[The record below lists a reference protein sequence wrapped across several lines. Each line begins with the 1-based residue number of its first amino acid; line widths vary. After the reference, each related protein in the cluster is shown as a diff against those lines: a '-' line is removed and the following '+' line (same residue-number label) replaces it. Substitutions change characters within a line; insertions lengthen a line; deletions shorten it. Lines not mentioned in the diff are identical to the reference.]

1 MAVFKKITA
10 SYKRPYQQMGLI
22 NADKLKQYLLLAAI
36 IALAIV
42 LGWQLHSYIPG
53 FLVATTLYILM
64 RKYYLRLTI
73 IKNWKK
79 IPTALLFIFIALII
93 IGLPVVLLLQLL
105 IPKFHQFISD
115 PSQLN
120 NSINVVINHV
130 HEYFPQIDVSKQRI
144 SGLMK
149 SLASSLPTFLGATF
163 ETLLNLL
170 LAFFFLF
177 FMLIDGRKMEHAIQ
191 RFLPLKGE
199 NVDNLWEA
207 TRIMVVSNAI
217 GLPLMA
223 AIQAVTATIGYL
235 IFGVSDALLW
245 GIVTGAFSLFPIVG
259 TSLVWIPI
267 SIFLFANDQPG
278 QAIGVLAY
286 SSIVIVNLDHLMRFT
301 LLKKIGNVHPI
312 ITALGVLVGVPLFG
326 FMGFI
331 FGPLLI
337 SYLFLLLEVYRIEFT
352 YRPADEKE
360 YINPPDNP

>member
-1 MAVFKKITA
+1 
-10 SYKRPYQQMGLI
+10 MGLV
-22 NADKLKQYLLLAAI
+22 NADRLKEYLLLAI
-36 IALAIV
+36 IIVLAIV

-64 RKYYLRLTI
+64 RKYYFRLTV

-79 IPTALLFIFIALII
+79 IPTALLFILIALII
-93 IGLPVVLLLQLL
+93 IALPIAALLELL

-120 NSINVVINHV
+120 NSLNVITNHA
-130 HEYFPQIDVSKQRI
+130 HEYLPQINISKQQI
-144 SGLMK
+144 TGYMK
-149 SLASSLPTFLGATF
+149 GIASSLPSFLGATF
-163 ETLLNLL
+163 DTLLNVA
-170 LAFFFLF
+170 LALFFLF
-177 FMLIDGRKMEHAIQ
+177 FMLIDGRKMERAIQ

-207 TRIMVVSNAI
+207 TRVMVVSNAI

-223 AIQAVTATIGYL
+223 AIQAATATIGYL
-235 IFGVSDALLW
+235 IFDVSDALLW

-259 TSLVWIPI
+259 TSVIWIPI

-337 SYLFLLLEVYRIEFT
+337 SYLLFLLEVYRTEFT

-360 YINPPDNP
+360 HISPPDNPVS